1 MNRLRFRNSQ
11 LLSDEAD
18 LSVDVMRFFA
28 IVAICLFALAPVI
41 DGQGQVH
48 VQQGLVHR
56 QPLAIEQ
63 GAHMVSPVSNVQ
75 SASPQTAAFESENQ
89 DGTLG
94 QNPPAP
100 VDDARQNDVPS
111 ESKGIRFVSQ
121 GAFDSAIGSKSISLW
136 VETNN
141 ARFVYDV
148 DMHKFRPGDEFT
160 LLYPIREAEIG
171 EALKRLAPQG
181 PDQTA
186 KRWYITLPFD
196 TVKQASA
203 QLRTADSWILL
214 SAQAGIIPHKESR

>member
-1 MNRLRFRNSQ
+1 MNRLRFRSSQ

-41 DGQGQVH
+41 EGQGQVH
-48 VQQGLVHR
+48 IQPGPEHR
-56 QPLAIEQ
+56 QPLVIEQ
-63 GAHMVSPVSNVQ
+63 EAHMVSLVSNVQ
-75 SASPQTAAFESENQ
+75 SVSPRTAAFESENQ

-100 VDDARQNDVPS
+100 VDGARQNDVLS
-111 ESKGIRFVSQ
+111 EDKGIRFVNQ
-121 GAFDSAIGSKSISLW
+121 GAFDSAIASKHISLW
-136 VETNN
+136 VVTKN

-148 DMHKFRPGDEFT
+148 DMHEFRPGDEFR
-160 LLYPIREAEIG
+160 LLYPIGEAEIG
-171 EALKRLAPQG
+171 EALKRLVPQG
-181 PDQTA
+181 PDHSP
-186 KRWYITLPFD
+186 KRWYITLPLD